1 MIYTVTLNPSLDYIV
16 DVENLTVGAI
26 NRSTKEAIYPGGKG
40 INVSIILSR
49 LGAETTVIGFK
60 AGFTGENLE
69 HLVQK
74 EGIKA
79 QLLSVEKG
87 FTRINVK
94 VRGKEET
101 AINGAGPE
109 VAEKELADL
118 TTRLEGLGKD
128 DTLVLSGSAP
138 KKAADTLYADLAAR
152 MEARGTRCVI
162 DATGMLLT
170 KALPYHPF
178 LVKPNLEELEEIVG
192 KKLDGLSAIE
202 IAAQQMQQL
211 GARNVLVSLGGEGA
225 LLIDEKGHAHHHRA
239 PKGKVLNTVGAGDSM
254 VAGFLAGYEKTGD
267 YAKALHWGICAGS
280 GTAFTMH
287 LASQAAMK
295 ELIEKGE

>member
-280 GTAFTMH
+280 AAAFTMH

>member
-267 YAKALHWGICAGS
+267 YAKALHWGI
-280 GTAFTMH
+280 
-287 LASQAAMK
+287 
-295 ELIEKGE
+295 

>member
-109 VAEKELADL
+109 VAEKELADI

-211 GARNVLVSLGGEGA
+211 GARNVLVSFLSMKKAMLITTGPQREKSSIQLVPVTVWSQVFSQGTKRPVIMQRLSIGA
-225 LLIDEKGHAHHHRA
+225 SA
-239 PKGKVLNTVGAGDSM
+239 
-254 VAGFLAGYEKTGD
+254 LAVPRP
-267 YAKALHWGICAGS
+267 LQCI
-280 GTAFTMH
+280 
-287 LASQAAMK
+287 
-295 ELIEKGE
+295 

>member
-211 GARNVLVSLGGEGA
+211 GARNVLVPLGGEGA

-239 PKGKVLNTVGAGDSM
+239 AGR
-254 VAGFLAGYEKTGD
+254 VCRA
-267 YAKALHWGICAGS
+267 
-280 GTAFTMH
+280 
-287 LASQAAMK
+287 
-295 ELIEKGE
+295 

>member
-94 VRGKEET
+94 VRGKEGT

-280 GTAFTMH
+280 ATAFTMH

>member
-225 LLIDEKGHAHHHRA
+225 LLIDEKAMLITTGPQREKSSIQLV
-239 PKGKVLNTVGAGDSM
+239 PVTVWSQVFSQGTKRPVIMQRLSIGAS
-254 VAGFLAGYEKTGD
+254 ALAVPRP
-267 YAKALHWGICAGS
+267 LQCI
-280 GTAFTMH
+280 
-287 LASQAAMK
+287 
-295 ELIEKGE
+295 

>member
-1 MIYTVTLNPSLDYIV
+1 M
-16 DVENLTVGAI
+16 
-26 NRSTKEAIYPGGKG
+26 
-40 INVSIILSR
+40 
-49 LGAETTVIGFK
+49 
-60 AGFTGENLE
+60 
-69 HLVQK
+69 
-74 EGIKA
+74 
-79 QLLSVEKG
+79 
-87 FTRINVK
+87 
-94 VRGKEET
+94 
-101 AINGAGPE
+101 
-109 VAEKELADL
+109 
-118 TTRLEGLGKD
+118 
-128 DTLVLSGSAP
+128 GSEMCIR
-138 KKAADTLYADLAAR
+138 DR
-152 MEARGTRCVI
+152 
-162 DATGMLLT
+162 
-170 KALPYHPF
+170 ALPYHPF

-211 GARNVLVSLGGEGA
+211 GARNALVSLGGEGA

-280 GTAFTMH
+280 ATAFTMH